1 MTVLKDCP
9 IKRLD
14 ILGNEFKKKLK
25 VEYSTA
31 FPDACVLSK
40 F

>member
-1 MTVLKDCP
+1 LTVLKECP

-14 ILGNEFKKKLK
+14 VLGNEFKKKLK
-25 VEYSTA
+25 VEYRTA
-31 FPDACVLSK
+31 FPDAGVLSK